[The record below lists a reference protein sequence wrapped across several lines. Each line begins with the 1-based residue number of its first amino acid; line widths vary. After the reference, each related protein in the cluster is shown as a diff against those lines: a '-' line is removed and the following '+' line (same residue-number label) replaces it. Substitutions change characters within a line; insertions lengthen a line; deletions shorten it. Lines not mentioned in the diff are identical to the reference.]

1 MEQLLHRTGLHSL
14 NRHVNP
20 NHYRATGNTALV
32 LAPDPLAAALIGAAV
47 ELAGIAAAF
56 VSPGET
62 AKVALRR
69 LRPMCVLLSHD
80 EPSAFDDAFMGPAM
94 MTGARL
100 FVFGTERRLRLLEAF
115 LERYRLET
123 LALPRDLESLRDRL
137 TGATGSSPHRPEW
150 TGR

>member
-1 MEQLLHRTGLHSL
+1 
-14 NRHVNP
+14 VNP
-20 NHYRATGNTALV
+20 NHYRATSNTALV

-47 ELAGIAAAF
+47 GLAGVAAVF
-56 VSPGET
+56 VNAGES
-62 AKVALRR
+62 ARVALRR

-80 EPSAFDDAFMGPAM
+80 EPTVFDDAFMGPAM

-100 FVFGTERRLRLLEAF
+100 FVFGSERRLRLVESFAA
-115 LERYRLET
+115 RYRLE
-123 LALPRDLESLRDRL
+123 AIVLPRDCESLRERL